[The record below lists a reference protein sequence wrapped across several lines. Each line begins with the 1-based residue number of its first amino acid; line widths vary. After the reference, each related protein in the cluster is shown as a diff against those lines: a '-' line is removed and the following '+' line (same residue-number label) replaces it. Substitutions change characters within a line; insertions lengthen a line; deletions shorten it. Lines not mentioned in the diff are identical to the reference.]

1 MSVMCDIC
9 QCSPGGHWSG
19 CMCSYPVRPCMVMF
33 MLTLTL
39 MVGKVWGEARPP
51 PPPRGE
57 KQGGAGWGGGAQP
70 KVSG

>member
-1 MSVMCDIC
+1 
-9 QCSPGGHWSG
+9 
-19 CMCSYPVRPCMVMF
+19 MVMF